1 MNKVSNITAAGIS
14 DIQQLVHLIN
24 SAYRGE
30 EAKKGWTHEADLIA
44 GSVRTDEASLVQI
57 IENTNAVILKYTD
70 NNDNISGCVYLEKQG
85 SQLYLGMFSVSPRVQ
100 GGGIGK
106 LLLHAAEAH
115 AATVGCTS
123 IIMNVIG
130 ARHELISWYKRYG
143 YEDTGVKKPFPDD
156 DRFGRPTRPLEFTV
170 LEKTL

>member
-1 MNKVSNITAAGIS
+1 MNKVSTITAAGIS

-44 GSVRTDEASLVQI
+44 GSFRTDEASLVQI
-57 IENTNAVILKYTD
+57 IENTNAVILKYTE
-70 NNDNISGCVYLEKQG
+70 NSDNICGCVYLEKQG
-85 SQLYLGMFSVSPRVQ
+85 LQLYLGMFSVSPGVQ

-115 AATVGCTS
+115 AVTVGCTS
-123 IIMNVIG
+123 IIMNVIE
-130 ARHELISWYKRYG
+130 ARQELISWYKRYG

>member
-1 MNKVSNITAAGIS
+1 MNKISNIAAAGIA
-14 DIQQLVHLIN
+14 DIPQVVHLIN

-30 EAKKGWTHEADLIA
+30 EAKKGWTHEANLIA
-44 GSVRTDEASLVQI
+44 GSVRTDEASLGQM

-70 NNDNISGCVYLEKQG
+70 DNENICGCVYLEKQG

-106 LLLHAAEAH
+106 QLLHAAEAH
-115 AATVGCTS
+115 AVTVGCTS
-123 IIMNVIG
+123 IIMNVIE

-143 YEDTGVKKPFPDD
+143 YEDTGVRKPFPDD
-156 DRFGRPTRPLEFTV
+156 ERFGTPTQPLEFTV